1 MYIILYKF
9 HNYKQESEDIK
20 LQSSII
26 SYVILFFGVFA
37 LSTSAIFVK
46 LADAPATITAFYRL
60 FFATIM
66 LLPFLLI
73 NKRNRHE
80 LYSLSKK
87 QWGLGLLSGLFL
99 AVHYVLWFESL
110 NYTSVASSTVIVTL
124 QPLFSMVGGYFLF
137 KERFSKGAVIGCLV
151 AIAGSIVIGWQDFQI
166 SGQALFGDIL
176 AFIAAGVITA
186 YFFVGQHVRK
196 KLSLIPYSVIGY
208 ASSALFL
215 CIFAFSQQTSFVDY
229 STQTWLSFIGLA
241 FIATILG
248 QTIFNWLLKWLS
260 TSVISMS
267 ILGET
272 IGTCILAYF
281 ILDEVISLQQG
292 MGIAIILIGLALFLL
307 QQRNN
312 E

>member
-1 MYIILYKF
+1 MKSPL
-9 HNYKQESEDIK
+9 
-20 LQSSII
+20 I
-26 SYVILFFGVFA
+26 SYMTLFLGVFA

-46 LADAPATITAFYRL
+46 LADAPATITAFYRM
-60 FFATIM
+60 FFATVM
-66 LLPFLLI
+66 LLPFLLV
-73 NKRNRHE
+73 NKKNRKE
-80 LYSLSKK
+80 LCSLSKN
-87 QWGLGLLSGLFL
+87 QWRLGLLSGVFL
-99 AVHYVLWFESL
+99 AAHYVLWFESL
-110 NYTSVASSTVIVTL
+110 SYTSVASSTVIVTL
-124 QPLFSMVGGYFLF
+124 QPLFSMAGGYFLF
-137 KERFSKGAVIGCLV
+137 KERFRKGAVMGCLV

-166 SGQALFGDIL
+166 SGQALFGDVL

-186 YFFVGQHVRK
+186 YFFIGQHVRK
-196 KLSLIPYSVIGY
+196 TLSLIPFSIIGY
-208 ASSALFL
+208 ASSALL
-215 CIFAFSQQTSFVDY
+215 LSIFAFSQQTPFFNY
-229 STQTWLSFIGLA
+229 SVETWWSFIGLA

-292 MGIAIILIGLALFLL
+292 MGIALILIGLALFLL

>member
-1 MYIILYKF
+1 M
-9 HNYKQESEDIK
+9 
-20 LQSSII
+20 
-26 SYVILFFGVFA
+26 ILFFGVFA

-46 LADAPATITAFYRL
+46 LADAPAAITAFYRM
-60 FFATIM
+60 FFAAVM
-66 LLPFLLI
+66 LLPFLLV
-73 NKRNRHE
+73 NKENRQE
-80 LYSLSKK
+80 LRLLSKK
-87 QWGLGLLSGLFL
+87 KWGLGILSGIFL
-99 AVHYVLWFESL
+99 AAHYVLWFESL

-124 QPLFSMVGGYFLF
+124 QPLFSIVGGYFLF
-137 KERFSKGAVIGCLV
+137 KERFSKGAIIGCLV

-176 AFIAAGVITA
+176 AFIAAGIITA
-186 YFFVGQHVRK
+186 YFFIGQHVRK
-196 KLSLIPYSVIGY
+196 KLSLIPYSVISYG
-208 ASSALFL
+208 SSTLL
-215 CIFAFSQQTSFVDY
+215 LGVFAFSQQTPFFNY
-229 STQTWLSFIGLA
+229 SVQTWWYFIGLA

-260 TSVISMS
+260 TSIISIS

-292 MGIAIILIGLALFLL
+292 MGIALILIGLALFLL

>member
-1 MYIILYKF
+1 MKSPL
-9 HNYKQESEDIK
+9 
-20 LQSSII
+20 I
-26 SYVILFFGVFA
+26 SYTILFLGVFA

-46 LADAPATITAFYRL
+46 LADAPATITAFYRML
-60 FFATIM
+60 FTAVM
-66 LLPFLLI
+66 LLPFLLV
-73 NKRNRHE
+73 NKKNRKE
-80 LYSLSKK
+80 IRSLSKK

-99 AVHYVLWFESL
+99 AAHYLLWFESL

-137 KERFSKGAVIGCLV
+137 KEHFSKGAIMGCLV

-186 YFFVGQHVRK
+186 YFFIGQHVRK
-196 KLSLIPYSVIGY
+196 RLSLIPYSIIGY
-208 ASSALFL
+208 TSSALFL
-215 CIFAFSQQTSFVDY
+215 SIFVFSQQTSFVNY
-229 STQTWLSFIGLA
+229 SKQTWLSFIGLA

-248 QTIFNWLLKWLS
+248 QTVFNWLLKWLS

-292 MGIAIILIGLALFLL
+292 IGIALILIGLALFLL

-312 E
+312 K

>member
-1 MYIILYKF
+1 MK
-9 HNYKQESEDIK
+9 SP
-20 LQSSII
+20 II

-46 LADAPATITAFYRL
+46 LADAPAVITAFYRI

-66 LLPFLLI
+66 LVPFLLI
-73 NKRNRHE
+73 SKKNRNE

-87 QWGLGLLSGLFL
+87 QWALGLLSGIFL

-110 NYTSVASSTVIVTL
+110 HYTSVASSTVIVTL

-137 KERFSKGAVIGCLV
+137 KERFGKGAVVGCFI
-151 AIAGSIVIGWQDFQI
+151 AIAGSIVIGWKDFQI

-196 KLSLIPYSVIGY
+196 KLSLVPYSVISYG
-208 ASSALFL
+208 SSTLFL
-215 CIFAFSQQTSFVDY
+215 GMFAFSQKASFFNY
-229 STQTWLSFIGLA
+229 SAQTWWSFIGLA

-272 IGTCILAYF
+272 IGTCILAYY
-281 ILDEVISLQQG
+281 ILDEAISLQQG
-292 MGIAIILIGLALFLL
+292 IGIVLILIGLTLFLL
-307 QQRNN
+307 QPKK
-312 E
+312 